1 MSQLQQAFDV
11 VHDKNSFRLK
21 GTVQDRTQFQQLFT
35 LLLKTSIGRKILSEI
50 TFSPDLKKRG
60 PIEMRFVH
68 NSDDFL
74 GMAFPD
80 LRVELVQIGQEGM
93 TKTQVNKVLLQQSMT
108 LVHELTHVLQY
119 LKHIDKKGYSFSP
132 VNQVYANLLDEAEA
146 TLNER
151 AYEIEV
157 DKLYPTLTA
166 YMRLWRWSLRR
177 RKDVIKAFFN
187 GRIGWSVIGSIIDN
201 SIQYIIDNTRTVLPN
216 LKEKRAFI
224 DWVNRRFTSEMQVA
238 LTYHDLPVQKILD
251 LKNPDYTKV
260 KGNKN
265 VMILDK
271 KGRVVCLYDGD
282 ERAFTVVDGVSKE
295 TAQYL
300 HTDIFPLF
308 PHSAVVS
315 RRLLEKKFRAFKDTS
330 NEPVLPLDR
339 FGGRVP

>member
-60 PIEMRFVH
+60 PVEMSFVH

-80 LRVELVQIGQEGM
+80 LRVELVQIRQAGM
-93 TKTQVNKVLLQQSMT
+93 TKKQVNKVLLQQSMT

-119 LKHIDKKGYSFSP
+119 LKRIDEKGYSFSP

-157 DKLYPTLTA
+157 TKLYPTLTA
-166 YMRLWRWSLRR
+166 HMSLWRWSLRR

-187 GRIGWSVIGSIIDN
+187 GRIGWSVIGSIVDS
-201 SIQYIIDNTRTVLPN
+201 SIQYIINNAHTVLPN
-216 LKEKRAFI
+216 RKEKQAFI
-224 DWVNRRFTSEMQVA
+224 DWVNRRFTSEMQVV
-238 LTYHDLPVQKILD
+238 LSYHDLLVQKILD

-282 ERAFTVVDGVSKE
+282 ERAFTVVEGVPQK

-300 HTDIFPLF
+300 QRDVFPLF
-308 PHSAVVS
+308 PHSAFIH
-315 RRLLEKKFRAFKDTS
+315 RRLREKNFRVCKDTLMHLRRS
-330 NEPVLPLDR
+330 
-339 FGGRVP
+339 